1 MSTPM
6 KRRFGERFAAVLVLG
21 AFIST
26 LAACERDASGLVE
39 WTPAD
44 HDHQAETKGRR
55 LSPAAM
61 QQTQQR
67 KAGRHAPP
75 SQRNQVIDVT
85 WTKQC
90 ATCHGRKGKGDGP
103 SSTMVKARDL
113 TNPEF
118 QATLSDEQ
126 MKKVIRE
133 GKDKMPAF
141 NLPDS
146 IIDGLIEH
154 VRNFAKKPRRGVG
167 PEDDRAETEQEPAE
181 AAAPNAPA
189 AATVEPPAPAP
200 GTDKAAPSPT
210 GSATSGAASNPAAPA
225 AAPSQKP

>member
-6 KRRFGERFAAVLVLG
+6 KRRFGERFAAVLVKG

-26 LAACERDASGLVE
+26 LAACARDASGLVE

-44 HDHQAETKGRR
+44 HDHQTESKGRR

-61 QQTQQR
+61 QQQQKQ
-67 KAGRHAPP
+67 KASRHAPP

-118 QATLSDEQ
+118 QAGLSDET

-146 IIDGLIEH
+146 IIDGLVEH
-154 VRNFAKKPRRGVG
+154 VRGFVKKPRRAG
-167 PEDDRAETEQEPAE
+167 ESDDERIEADREPAE

-189 AATVEPPAPAP
+189 AATDDPPAPAP
-200 GTDKAAPSPT
+200 GTDKATPSPT
-210 GSATSGAASNPAAPA
+210 GSSTNGPASNPASPA